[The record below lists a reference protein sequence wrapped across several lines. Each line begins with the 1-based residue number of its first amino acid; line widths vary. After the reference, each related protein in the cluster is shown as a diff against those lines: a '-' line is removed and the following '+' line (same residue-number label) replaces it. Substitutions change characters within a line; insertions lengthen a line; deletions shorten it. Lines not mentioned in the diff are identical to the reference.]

1 MYIYIYTEEDI
12 YMYTYIYIIQLRTG
26 HHSTTLLHRAPWGL
40 PEHELNAKWSR
51 LGKKAYPL
59 VMTNIAMV

>member
-1 MYIYIYTEEDI
+1 MYIYIPRRI
-12 YMYTYIYIIQLRTG
+12 YICIHIYIIQLRTG